1 MNEFDKTVIRMY
13 NEDCSTYE
21 IAKKLD
27 TYPNKIRR
35 TNARQAMFSPD
46 MKRIAVA
53 TFQSGSKFGPIIY
66 QTPYEKQ
73 SRKKKSK
80 KRPNKK

>member
-1 MNEFDKTVIRMY
+1 
-13 NEDCSTYE
+13 
-21 IAKKLD
+21 
-27 TYPNKIRR
+27 
-35 TNARQAMFSPD
+35 

-73 SRKKKSK
+73 LRKKNSK